1 MIRYRLLCKG
11 CETIFDSWFSSSTEY
26 EKLKKKNFLSCH
38 ICESLNVE
46 KTLMSPNISR
56 SITNNRNDAKSEQYD
71 QIKKKLLDYQMFIK
85 KNFEFVGEN
94 FAYEARSINY
104 KNKKSSKGIY
114 GKATMEDLKE
124 LREEGID
131 TKIIPWIKDNT
142 N

>member
-1 MIRYRLLCKG
+1 
-11 CETIFDSWFSSSTEY
+11 
-26 EKLKKKNFLSCH
+26 
-38 ICESLNVE
+38 
-46 KTLMSPNISR
+46 MSPNISR